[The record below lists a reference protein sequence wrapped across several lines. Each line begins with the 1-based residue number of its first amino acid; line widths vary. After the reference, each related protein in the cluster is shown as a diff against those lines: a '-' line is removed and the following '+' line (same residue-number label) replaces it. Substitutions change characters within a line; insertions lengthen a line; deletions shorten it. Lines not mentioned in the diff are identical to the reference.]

1 MLQESCKGISRVNV
15 LKRKFQTYFKQVLRL
30 SKGSFTS
37 VSSKSKG
44 CLIREV
50 SRCLVGCW
58 PGPRSMDFD
67 WNAWRKLSFEGVVWV
82 VAGPQNHGL

>member
-50 SRCLVGCW
+50 SRCLNSV
-58 PGPRSMDFD
+58 SKVFHV
-67 WNAWRKLSFEGVVWV
+67 AWHSS
-82 VAGPQNHGL
+82 